1 MFNSRIGW
9 KSVQSAWLIGCAD
22 LAVAVGKGS
31 KKRMELNAEELDGVL
46 DVTKLRGDMEAVV
59 QDLKE
64 QMMSQ
69 VSIRTNIGQLAV
81 CVCVCVCVCE

>member
-1 MFNSRIGW
+1 
-9 KSVQSAWLIGCAD
+9 
-22 LAVAVGKGS
+22 
-31 KKRMELNAEELDGVL
+31 MELNAEELDGVL

-81 CVCVCVCVCE
+81 CVCVCVCVHKHTRVCLFICVCVCVCV